1 MILDMEAIH
10 ENIATIT
17 PTAIRAAIICTIR
30 YASQNLK
37 DAEKEMS
44 VSFNSCPSFS
54 PIEAII
60 LIHYVPLRFKGK
72 SSSEATAAI

>member
-10 ENIATIT
+10 ENIATIM
-17 PTAIRAAIICTIR
+17 PTAISVAIICTIR

-54 PIEAII
+54 PIANPNVLTVISH
-60 LIHYVPLRFKGK
+60 LKFNRG
-72 SSSEATAAI
+72 T